1 MDMKEFCQ
9 RIESILEMD
18 PGTIKPE
25 TRLDSLDAW
34 DSVAVISFIAMADQD
49 YQVTVPPKS
58 ISECQTIADL
68 ADAITACKA
77 G

>member
-1 MDMKEFCQ
+1 MDLNEFCQ
-9 RIESILEMD
+9 KIESVLEMD
-18 PGTIKPE
+18 PGTIRPE

-49 YQVTVPPKS
+49 YQATVPPKS
-58 ISECQTIADL
+58 ISECQTISDL
-68 ADAITACKA
+68 AGLISASKA

>member
-9 RIESILEMD
+9 RIESVLEMD
-18 PGTIKPE
+18 AGTIKPD

-58 ISECQTIADL
+58 ISECQTVSDL
-68 ADAITACKA
+68 AGAITASKA